1 MNLQRRDFIM
11 SRKAKYTL
19 EQKIQAC
26 EDYIS
31 GNKSAIQIANQLG
44 MSSSGNVYILEWI
57 RMYRENGYEGF
68 LSSHRNSHYTK
79 EFKCM
84 VVQEYVSGLGSTRD
98 LAIKYKIKSSST
110 VKNWISKYNR
120 QEELQDY
127 KPALEV
133 YTMKTRK
140 TTKEERI
147 EIVKWCLDHNNDYK
161 KTSQEF
167 KCSYA
172 QIYQWVNKYKKDG
185 EEGLSDRR
193 GQRKAEEMLTS
204 EEKLRKENDRLNRR
218 NEELERE
225 IELLKK
231 LNAFE

>member
-1 MNLQRRDFIM
+1 M

-31 GNKSAIQIANQLG
+31 GNKSVIQIANQLG

-57 RMYRENGYEGF
+57 RRYRENGYEAF
-68 LSSHRNSHYTK
+68 LSSNRNCHYTK

-84 VVQEYVSGLGSTRD
+84 VVQEYVSGLGSIRD

-127 KPALEV
+127 KPAREV

-161 KTSQEF
+161 KTSKEF

-172 QIYQWVNKYKKDG
+172 QVYQWVNKYKKDS
-185 EEGLSDRR
+185 EEGLSERR
-193 GQRKAEEMLTS
+193 GQCKAEEILTG
-204 EEKLRKENDRLNRR
+204 EDKLRKENNRLNRR